1 MPAGPRDAVFTTVLF
16 QPGRGVA
23 DLALHLARLEH
34 HATALRLSPKL
45 DEVQDAIAHACQGR
59 AEEGLVRLTW
69 SNDGWTGTFRKRHA
83 FTDVDAITV
92 PAPRWAG
99 RITGTKHG
107 AWSWAS
113 EAAAQGDAMG
123 ADAVLLVHEHR
134 IVDERRSTPLLL
146 DDDGVVWAAAEE
158 DGGVDSITLRTLLK
172 GLSEAGLPLHRGHL
186 NERRVARA
194 TAMVLV
200 GTGLGVASVES
211 IDGVP
216 FASPSQR
223 LFDVCAA
230 AYTDHM
236 NDPTTW
242 TDLGGAL

>member
-1 MPAGPRDAVFTTVLF
+1 MPAGPRDAVFTTLLF
-16 QPGRGVA
+16 RPERGVA
-23 DLALHLARLEH
+23 DLELHLARLQD
-34 HATALRLSPKL
+34 HARALRLTP
-45 DEVQDAIAHACQGR
+45 QMADALPALRDACRDR
-59 AEEGLVRLTW
+59 AEEGLVRLAW
-69 SNDGWTGTFRKRHA
+69 SGDGWNCAIRDRQTLPE
-83 FTDVDAITV
+83 VDAITA

-107 AWSWAS
+107 AWAWAA

-146 DDDGVVWAAAEE
+146 DDDGVVWAAKDE
-158 DGGVDSITLRTLLK
+158 DGGVDGVTIRTLVHDLAA
-172 GLSEAGLPLHRGHL
+172 AGLPVQRGHL

-200 GTGLGVASVES
+200 GTGLGVASVET

-216 FASPSQR
+216 FVSPSSR
-223 LFDVCAA
+223 LFDVCRD
-230 AYTDHM
+230 AYERHM
-236 NDPTTW
+236 NDPATW
-242 TDLGGAL
+242 TVLGGA

>member
-23 DLALHLARLEH
+23 DLALHLARLEK
-34 HATALRLSPKL
+34 HATALRLSPEMGGAKR
-45 DEVQDAIAHACQGR
+45 AIARACHGR
-59 AEEGLVRLTW
+59 AEEGLVRLSW
-69 SNDGWTGTFRKRHA
+69 SSDGWTCTFRKRNA
-83 FTDVDAITV
+83 LTDVDAITV

-146 DDDGVVWAAAEE
+146 DDDGVVWAAADD
-158 DGGVDSITLRTLLK
+158 DGGVDSITLTTLMK

-200 GTGLGVASVES
+200 GTGLGVASVET
-211 IDGVP
+211 IDGVA
-216 FASPSQR
+216 FASPSHR
-223 LFDVCAA
+223 LFDVCVA
-230 AYTDHM
+230 AYTEHL
-236 NDPTTW
+236 NDATTW

>member
-1 MPAGPRDAVFTTVLF
+1 MPAGPRDAVFTTLLF
-16 QPGRGVA
+16 RPERGVA
-23 DLALHLARLEH
+23 DLELHLARLQD
-34 HATALRLSPKL
+34 HARALRLTP
-45 DEVQDAIAHACQGR
+45 QMADALPALRDACRDR
-59 AEEGLVRLTW
+59 AEEGLVRLAW
-69 SNDGWTGTFRKRHA
+69 SSNGWNCAIRDRQTLPE
-83 FTDVDAITV
+83 VDAITA

-107 AWSWAS
+107 AWAWAA

-146 DDDGVVWAAAEE
+146 DDDGVVWAAKDE
-158 DGGVDSITLRTLLK
+158 DGGVDGVTLRTLVHDLAA
-172 GLSEAGLPLHRGHL
+172 AGLPVQRGHL

-200 GTGLGVASVES
+200 GTGLGVASVET

-216 FASPSQR
+216 FISPSSR
-223 LFDVCAA
+223 LFDVCRD
-230 AYTDHM
+230 AYERHM
-236 NDPTTW
+236 NDPAAW
-242 TDLGGAL
+242 TVLGGA